1 MELIVAKRTSVVG
14 LVLLILMIFILFVT
28 GCEQSRDKF
37 PENNNG
43 DSEYVEAG
51 LYFSNN
57 ISEPTPWLATAIKAQ
72 KTQETVVNFTVYA
85 GYEKD
90 FFDKWNNN
98 AWETNP
104 GYGTFAVERVV
115 CDRNG
120 EEIYSHIHLL
130 NDFEDENKYS
140 VQIVSTDQGTDAVMF
155 RNFSFHFEDEFDLNE
170 ISIDKGYVFY
180 RIILVND
187 SNQIIIDNLKCG
199 ISVGNLYFKKADNQ
213 VTFSLY
219 DRIFYE

>member
-1 MELIVAKRTSVVG
+1 MKYAALKNTRVVG
-14 LVLLILMIFILFVT
+14 WVLLMLMIFSLFVT
-28 GCEQSRDKF
+28 GCEQTKDKF
-37 PENNNG
+37 PENDNG

-57 ISEPTPWLATAIKAQ
+57 SSEPTPWLATAIKAQ

-115 CDRNG
+115 CDRSG

-140 VQIVSTDQGTDAVMF
+140 VQVVSTKQGTNAVMF
-155 RNFSFHFEDEFDLNE
+155 RDFSFHFEDEFDFNE
-170 ISIDKGYVFY
+170 ISIDEGYVFY

-187 SNQIIIDNLKCG
+187 NNQIIAVNLKCG

>member
-1 MELIVAKRTSVVG
+1 MKLTVAKRTRSICR
-14 LVLLILMIFILFVT
+14 VLLILMIFSLFVT
-28 GCEQSRDKF
+28 GCGQNIDTNHD
-37 PENNNG
+37 NNNG
-43 DSEYVEAG
+43 GNEYIEAG
-51 LYFSNN
+51 LYFDNN
-57 ISEPTPWLATAIKAQ
+57 SSEPTPWLATAIKAQ

-98 AWETNP
+98 AWKTNP
-104 GYGTFAVERVV
+104 GYGTFAVERVF

-120 EEIYSHIHLL
+120 EEVYSHIYLL

-140 VQIVSTDQGTDAVMF
+140 VQVVSTEQGSDAVMF
-155 RNFSFHFEDEFDLNE
+155 RNFSFHFEDEFDFNE
-170 ISIDKGYVFY
+170 ISIDQGYIFY

-187 SNQIIIDNLKCG
+187 NNQIIAVNLKCG
-199 ISVGNLYFKKADNQ
+199 ISVGNLYFEKAGNQ
-213 VTFSLY
+213 ITFSLY